1 MRHGRLVED
10 FSMFIPSNIL
20 VPTDFSN
27 YSTCALNHA
36 VQVAKQ
42 CRAKIHLLHV
52 VDEGLWQCIVDC
64 RLSNALMQK
73 IEEENLKMST
83 EKLQQEA
90 ACISETNADVEI
102 LYNVKQ
108 GIPYYEII
116 NVQEEKKIDLIV
128 IASHGKTGLQ
138 KHLIGSVA
146 EKVLRGA
153 KCDVLLVRA

>member
-1 MRHGRLVED
+1 M
-10 FSMFIPSNIL
+10 PSNIL

-27 YSTCALNHA
+27 YSAYALKHA
-36 VQVAKQ
+36 VQVANKS
-42 CRAKIHLLHV
+42 RAKIHLLHV
-52 VDEGLWQCIVDC
+52 IDEGLWQCAVDY
-64 RLSNALMQK
+64 RLSNAVMRQ
-73 IEEENLKMST
+73 IAEENLKMST

-90 ACISETNADVEI
+90 DRISETNADVEI
-102 LYNVKQ
+102 SYNVKQ
-108 GIPYYEII
+108 GIPYNEIM

-128 IASHGKTGLQ
+128 IASHGKTGMQ